1 MLGFSETLEL
11 LWQYNI
17 KRSLRPSKE
26 YKKSREK
33 KEENGG
39 WTRENVGVLAQSCDM
54 LASIVDRFVLLHL
67 PSLSFVGL
75 VFIDLL
81 TPSQDDENRWLRGRR
96 WLSWSEK
103 RCEDALMFWRRREM
117 MCRWNITLPC
127 NDASSFVSKRRDKLK
142 WIWLGAKAGSKDF
155 LSTKLI
161 NSL

>member
-1 MLGFSETLEL
+1 MEVE
-11 LWQYNI
+11 
-17 KRSLRPSKE
+17 
-26 YKKSREK
+26 
-33 KEENGG
+33 
-39 WTRENVGVLAQSCDM
+39 RENVGVLAQSCDM
-54 LASIVDRFVLLHL
+54 LTSIVDRFVLLLPL

-81 TPSQDDENRWLRGRR
+81 TPSQDDENRWLCGRR
-96 WLSWSEK
+96 WLSRSVK

-161 NSL
+161 NSLQAHAMAATEWQSSELVVRLRLTGSQLHQFSTS